1 MTPPGDR
8 TALRNALLLLLTNAA
23 GYVDALSYLA
33 LGRVFT
39 ANMTGNTVLL
49 GLGVIQ
55 ADGEATLRAGLALL
69 GFLAG
74 GALGAW
80 VVQRVPHQAVWPRGV
95 TIALGLE
102 WLLLAAMALVALPL
116 PPTPDPG
123 TEAPGRASLVA
134 ALIVVSAL
142 AMGVQ
147 SAAARRLDVSG
158 VATTFIT
165 GTLTTLTTMIAT
177 VPPQVTRGRRL
188 LLAVWLLYVVGAML
202 GTAVVLNAPHL
213 AFAAPVALL
222 LPVIIAA
229 TAGFWR

>member
-1 MTPPGDR
+1 MSGI
-8 TALRNALLLLLTNAA
+8 ALRNLLLLLLTNTA
-23 GYVDALSYLA
+23 GYVDALSYIA
-33 LGRVFT
+33 LGRVFV

-49 GLGVIQ
+49 GLAVIQ
-55 ADGEATLRAGLALL
+55 ADGEAALRAGLALL

-80 VVQRVPHQAVWPRGV
+80 VVQRGPSPAIWPRGV
-95 TIALGLE
+95 TIALALE
-102 WLLLAAMALVALPL
+102 WSLLVALALVALPL
-116 PPTPDPG
+116 
-123 TEAPGRASLVA
+123 APGAAPPGAAARLVA
-134 ALIVVSAL
+134 ALVVVSAV
-142 AMGVQ
+142 AMGMQ

-188 LLAVWLLYVVGAML
+188 LLAVWLTYAVGAMV
-202 GTAVVLNAPHL
+202 GGAVMLLVPAL
-213 AFAAPVALL
+213 AFAVPLVLL

-229 TAGFWR
+229 ALGFRP